1 MSVETKIVFDLR
13 KSGKIGEAY
22 EKAQQLFEANP
33 EDEWVKKAVFYTL
46 YDKIKAA
53 VDNGDKEG
61 LKLWVKKVDLL
72 QLPKGD
78 EVIDNCQS
86 KIRRMLD
93 PNHDLLQ
100 QASEY
105 SKQKQYKKAVEIY
118 KSVIADYKEDEY
130 VNNSYGWDLYHLAKE
145 CLDKVPT
152 NTREVKIFLNDYL
165 KLSNPRPSHLHSVI
179 LRMALKLSRDE
190 KLDMVVFARMW
201 DLSKLDHEDF
211 QTSVSEGKT
220 YPSLAEQAYQELFKQ
235 LSKSP
240 TRENAQYFDSFLE
253 KAIETFP
260 DNIWLIYYKVKILS
274 SLREFDVA
282 LRFMISVLRKK
293 SGEHWAWRYA
303 GDIMTGSDN
312 LEMAVSCYCKALL
325 CSGEED
331 QLIKVRAGFVPLLVR
346 LGRPTEAMIEVNKI
360 LAGNDEKLK
369 QVMKK
374 YQATPWCDPK
384 VDTNASNKQFYLE
397 RSQKATDLLHQDLP
411 WHKALYQET
420 FKTKQK
426 NKELARFTVEEES
439 GGLKETVASTKNFP
453 VLNKMTR
460 GQAVKL
466 KYSVEGDKLNVLALE
481 PREDGSAWDLLPDRI
496 AVVDGVNPVKNI
508 VYCIS
513 IKGKRTTY
521 SKYFWSKDMLAA
533 GSIYKGT
540 IHIHNAS
547 ELSKFKVGTPLEI
560 KAIMKTGKEEEYLDI
575 VSFKFADPQT
585 DMGELVCSF
594 SGNIRITE
602 TGQGFVDNV
611 FFHASTVTENHL
623 ADMDK
628 VSGKALRNFDKKKK
642 AWGWKCCLIEDISK
656 YDLLKELLE
665 AISDD

>member
-1 MSVETKIVFDLR
+1 MSVDTKIVFDLR
-13 KSGKIGEAY
+13 KEGKIDEAY

-33 EDEWVKKAVFYTL
+33 EDEWVKKAMFFTL

-53 VDNGDKEG
+53 DINGDKEG
-61 LKLWVKKVDLL
+61 LKLWVNKVDLL
-72 QLPKGD
+72 QLPEDD
-78 EVIDNCQS
+78 EAIDKCLS
-86 KIRRMLD
+86 IIRSMND

-100 QASEY
+100 QAREY

-130 VNNSYGWDLYHLAKE
+130 VTNSYGWDLYHLAKE
-145 CLDKVPT
+145 SLDKTPT
-152 NTREVKIFLNDYL
+152 NIREVKIYLNDYL

-179 LRMALKLSRDE
+179 LRMSLKLSKDE

-201 DLSKLDHEDF
+201 DLSKLEHEDF
-211 QTSVSEGKT
+211 QTSVFEGKT

-240 TRENAQYFDSFLE
+240 TWDNAQYFDRFLE

-282 LRFMISVLRKK
+282 LRYMISVLRKK
-293 SGEHWAWRYA
+293 SREHWAWRYA
-303 GDIMTGSDN
+303 GDIMAGSDN

-331 QLIKVRAGFVPLLVR
+331 QLIKVRAGFVPLLVNSGK
-346 LGRPTEAMIEVNKI
+346 LKEAVIEVNKI
-360 LAGNDEKLK
+360 LASNDEKLK
-369 QVMKK
+369 QDMKK
-374 YQATPWCDPK
+374 HQSAPWWDPK
-384 VDTNASNKQFYLE
+384 VDRNASNKQFYME

-411 WHKALYQET
+411 WHKALYLET

-426 NKELARFTVEEES
+426 NRELARFTVEEES
-439 GGLKETVASTKNFP
+439 RGLKETVAATKNFP
-453 VLNKMTR
+453 VLSKMTR
-460 GQAVKL
+460 GQPVKL

-513 IKGKRTTY
+513 IKGKRITY
-521 SKYFWSKDMLAA
+521 SKYLWSKDMLAA

-540 IHIHNAS
+540 IHIHNSS
-547 ELSKFKVGTPLEI
+547 ELDNFKVGTPLEI
-560 KAIMKTGKEEEYLDI
+560 KAITKTGKEEEYLDI
-575 VSFKFADPQT
+575 VSYKIADPET
-585 DMGELVCSF
+585 DLGELVCIF

-602 TGQGFVDNV
+602 TGLGFVDNV
-611 FFHASTVTENHL
+611 FFHASTVKEHQL

-628 VSGKALRNFDKKKK
+628 VSGKALRSFDKKKK
-642 AWGWKCCLIEDISK
+642 AWGWKCYLIEDISK